1 MASRGHQ
8 VRLCRG
14 SSEYDRTSSQP
25 LGTRSCPGQ
34 TSNSGKVTVLSLVP
48 KTQQNVMAT
57 LSGLILL
64 LPRNLK
70 FALKSELEFD
80 KNLAILL
87 NFKQPSE
94 EK

>member
-1 MASRGHQ
+1 MIVLLLNPWVPVVAR
-8 VRLCRG
+8 
-14 SSEYDRTSSQP
+14 DKP
-25 LGTRSCPGQ
+25 Q
-34 TSNSGKVTVLSLVP
+34 TGPHSGKVTFLSLVP
-48 KTQQNVMAT
+48 KTQQTIIAT